1 MRKFKLLQLV
11 LLFVVCFGSYVTAQ
25 QQTEDNTVHIKM
37 EKNVDGVI
45 FQIDEV
51 FELPEGVDMQTF
63 IKEKL
68 DELGINE
75 NGDLDNLAEDINAEK
90 RVFSIASEGEGQDVD
105 AILKNFWTE
114 DMKGSMEGEGEK
126 VIFFSKSFNSDN
138 LETIEDDKPFM
149 GINLGIEKEVENVNG
164 VETSS
169 EILKVQSVIEGAAAE
184 KGGMMINDLIKA
196 IDGNDVA
203 SYEDFQAEMTDKK
216 IGDVILVTVDRNGTL
231 TDLSITLQARPAEF
245 AARTQT
251 CGTAAKS
258 ASCCVSADVCCGSP
272 IAAKFCDGENL
283 EDCCKEAIANCCK
296 PGSEDNLEDCCKK
309 TLDGYKQFCAAK
321 GMDCYGKKELS
332 ACSND
337 APANKA
343 IMGVMIEDAE
353 NGVVISSVQADKGAA
368 KAGLKEGDVIYKIGK
383 NEISDMDALIADLSD
398 NEPGDKVKVF
408 FKRDGKNMK
417 EKVVLSDRAENTFNR
432 VINDFDEEVIEYPNL
447 SKREN
452 VKVIQLNEKDLQK
465 LIDGQELDITIT
477 DKDGVKKTD
486 QLLIQLEEGATINC
500 PQFNILITDLT
511 QVEAEE
517 VNKNDDL
524 VDFNE
529 MGKLKV
535 INLSIFPN
543 PNEGL
548 FELNFSLEKD
558 QPVTIR
564 IVGVDGREAY
574 SETIADFGGQYQG
587 KIDLTNKS
595 VGVYVLQI
603 LQGSNMLSR
612 KIVID

>member
-25 QQTEDNTVHIKM
+25 QQSEDNQVHIKM
-37 EKNVDGVI
+37 EKNVDGEIVK
-45 FQIDEV
+45 IDEV

-68 DELGINE
+68 AELGIDGGME
-75 NGDLDNLAEDINAEK
+75 NLPEGAKAEK
-90 RVFSIASEGEGQDVD
+90 RMIFISEEGEGQDVD

-114 DMKGSMEGEGEK
+114 DVKGSMEGEGEK
-126 VIFFSKSFNSDN
+126 MIFFNKSFNSDN
-138 LETIEDDKPFM
+138 LEAIEDDKPFM

-164 VETSS
+164 VETSA

-184 KGGMMINDLIKA
+184 KGGMMNNDLIKA
-196 IDGNDVA
+196 IDGNDVV
-203 SYEDFQAEMTDKK
+203 SYEDFQAEMVDKK
-216 IGDVILVTVDRNGTL
+216 IGDVVLVTVDRNGML

-272 IAAKFCDGENL
+272 VAAKFCDGENL

-296 PGSEDNLEDCCKK
+296 PGSENNLEDCCKK

-332 ACSND
+332 ACCSND
-337 APANKA
+337 VPVNKA
-343 IMGVMIEDAE
+343 VMGVMIEDVE

-417 EKVVLSDRAENTFNR
+417 KKVVLSGRAENTFNR

-465 LIDGQELDITIT
+465 LIDGEELDITIT
-477 DKDGVKKTD
+477 DKDGVKRTD

-548 FELNFSLEKD
+548 FELNFLLEKD

-564 IVGVDGREAY
+564 IVGIDGREAY
-574 SETIADFGGQYQG
+574 NETIADFGGQYRG
-587 KIDLTNKS
+587 KIDLTSKPI
-595 VGVYVLQI
+595 GVYVLQI